1 MSPEPAAAKMTLS
14 IILPAI
20 NETGALRETIR
31 HIEAKNCRD
40 VLEYLIVL
48 CRKTTSDCRAVA
60 EALVAELPQRVR
72 IVEQQLPF
80 VGGAIRDA
88 FAVARGTHVI
98 MMASDL
104 ETDPSAVSVMVVEA
118 QRRPS
123 AIVTASRWKGGVR
136 FEGYNPMKL
145 VLNRLFQGMFAVLYR
160 VRLTDMTYAYRLFPK
175 ELVQS
180 IQWEEL
186 KHPFFLE
193 TIVKPLR
200 LGVEVVE
207 IPTTWRARSEGESQ
221 NTFMRNFVYFR
232 IGLKTLFLPR
242 KRILRRP
249 S

>member
-1 MSPEPAAAKMTLS
+1 MTLS